1 MPAGETVTDGL
12 RWIRARPTVVAL
24 LVGTLAVGW
33 TSDPFSTLMPAMA
46 ERFGYGETVVG
57 LLVGAFGLGAAITAP
72 GSDRIRERLGRGRVT
87 GLGLAISAVGLV
99 TLAAAP
105 VVHVG
110 LIGAAISGSGFLLG
124 VTSTNTELQ
133 RGIPDALRGRVMAIW
148 SVAFLGCR
156 PVAAVV
162 DGSIADA
169 TDPRVALAR
178 GGRRGHWCV
187 GVHVGPSTD
196 RRRDQRARL
205 NGTLALTAVDQR
217 RGTTFNQR

>member
-1 MPAGETVTDGL
+1 
-12 RWIRARPTVVAL
+12 
-24 LVGTLAVGW
+24 
-33 TSDPFSTLMPAMA
+33 
-46 ERFGYGETVVG
+46 
-57 LLVGAFGLGAAITAP
+57 
-72 GSDRIRERLGRGRVT
+72 RERLGRGRVT

-133 RGIPDALRGRVMAIW
+133 RGIPAALRGRVMAIW

-169 TDPRVALAR
+169 TDPRVALLVAA
-178 GGRRGHWCV
+178 
-187 GVHVGPSTD
+187 GVAIGASVFMSVRQPTGDEISEHD
-196 RRRDQRARL
+196 
-205 NGTLALTAVDQR
+205 
-217 RGTTFNQR
+217 